1 VHAEKMQDKRK
12 RGAGG
17 GVGERAQTRARG
29 ESTPCV
35 RQIIRD
41 VVVLI
46 TITR

>member
-1 VHAEKMQDKRK
+1 MHAEKMQDKRK
-12 RGAGG
+12 LGAG
-17 GVGERAQTRARG
+17 VGARASARARG
-29 ESTPCV
+29 KSTPCV

>member
-1 VHAEKMQDKRK
+1 MHTEKMQDKRK
-12 RGAGG
+12 RGG

-29 ESTPCV
+29 KSTPCV

>member
-12 RGAGG
+12 RGGG
-17 GVGERAQTRARG
+17 GVGARAQTRARG
-29 ESTPCV
+29 KSTPCA

>member
-12 RGAGG
+12 LGAGG
-17 GVGERAQTRARG
+17 GVGERAQTRG
-29 ESTPCV
+29 KSTPCV

>member
-17 GVGERAQTRARG
+17 GVGACAQTRARG

>member
-1 VHAEKMQDKRK
+1 VHAEKMEDTKES
-12 RGAGG
+12 G
-17 GVGERAQTRARG
+17 GVGERAQTRVRG
-29 ESTPCV
+29 KSTPCV

>member
-1 VHAEKMQDKRK
+1 MHVEKMQDKRK
-12 RGAGG
+12 LGA
-17 GVGERAQTRARG
+17 GVGECAQTRARG
-29 ESTPCV
+29 KSTPCV